1 MHGYIAESVEIAQ
14 TSALSRSD
22 NFFIKA
28 KMRYFFSHYQ
38 YFHCKGLKTNTTQQI
53 RSIHR
58 IYMYKQETEI

>member
-28 KMRYFFSHYQ
+28 KMRYFFPIINI
-38 YFHCKGLKTNTTQQI
+38 FTAKD
-53 RSIHR
+53 
-58 IYMYKQETEI
+58 